1 MKSAD
6 KKKSEDFYKLF
17 KPQLT
22 PKKML
27 EMGVFGGS
35 YFGRKIKEYPK
46 LWFKN
51 GKLSK
56 TFDVKKNRFKVKAG
70 LTRKEWLD
78 KGWIFKE
85 DPLGWFQWYC
95 RFTNGRRIPRIDE
108 IQIKRWKAFK
118 RHVAAIKKNCE
129 PRRYPLQKK
138 TKTGH
143 FTMGLQSFYLSGCII
158 CCGSQSAISGKII
171 ITTTAKIIRR
181 KSGKAL
187 FAIKPIS
194 LLAIP

>member
-1 MKSAD
+1 MNSTH
-6 KKKSEDFYKLF
+6 KKKSENFYKLF

-22 PKKML
+22 PQKML

-35 YFGRKIKEYPK
+35 YFGEKMKEYPK
-46 LWFKN
+46 SWFKN

-56 TFDVKKNRFKVKAG
+56 TFDVEKNRFKVKAG

-129 PRRYPLQKK
+129 P
-138 TKTGH
+138 GDIH
-143 FTMGLQSFYLSGCII
+143 C
-158 CCGSQSAISGKII
+158 
-171 ITTTAKIIRR
+171 RR
-181 KSGKAL
+181 KQRQ
-187 FAIKPIS
+187 AILQWAYNPFI
-194 LLAIP
+194 